1 MSLWALFWI
10 FFRVGCTSFGGFMV
24 IVAVVQNA
32 IVDRRKLLTQQD
44 MLDGISLASIL
55 PGTMAVNVIAYVGY
69 RLRGPAGAF
78 VSAFAAVLPA
88 FAFILALGLAYFRWG
103 ELPAVSKVFM
113 GFVPAVT
120 ATIVAAA
127 WNMGRA
133 SVTGVREAVIAL
145 LSAVALHSIG
155 GFFSTLGIVCVAA
168 VAGWFWFGRPSG
180 VAVPKLS
187 AGRRRKKKRRDSVA
201 KINLVVLTAALP
213 GSVAPFT
220 SFDPSLLLKIFFTFA
235 GMSLLLFG
243 GHYVFI
249 PIVQQSVVEGHGWV
263 TQQEFVDAVALSQIT
278 PGPLMVSAAFIGLKV
293 AGFAGAIAA
302 TVGVFTPSAV
312 LMVVC
317 TGLFHRIKES
327 PMVQAVLRG
336 VRPAVVGMIAA
347 AVLIV
352 GQTIAPTWISAVIF
366 GASLISLLYF
376 RVNAVWIIPVAGTAG
391 YLVY

>member
-1 MSLWALFWI
+1 
-10 FFRVGCTSFGGFMV
+10 MV

-32 IVDRRKLLTQQD
+32 VVERRKLLTQQE
-44 MLDGISLASIL
+44 MLDGVSLASVL

-88 FAFILALGLAYFRWG
+88 FVFIVALGLAYFRWG
-103 ELPAVSKVFM
+103 QLPAVSKMFM

-120 ATIVAAA
+120 ATVAAA
-127 WNMGRA
+127 AWSMGRA
-133 SVTGVREAVIAL
+133 SIVGMREAAIAVF
-145 LSAVALHSIG
+145 AAAALHSIG
-155 GFFSTLGIVCVAA
+155 GFFSTLGIVFVAA
-168 VAGWFWFGRPSG
+168 VAGWYWFGRRSFDVRVGKLG
-180 VAVPKLS
+180 V
-187 AGRRRKKKRRDSVA
+187 GRRRKKKRRESVA
-201 KINLVVLTAALP
+201 KINLFVLTAVLP
-213 GSVAPFT
+213 GSVAPFA
-220 SFDPSLLLKIFFTFA
+220 SFDPGLLLKILVTFA

-302 TVGVFTPSAV
+302 TAGVFTPSAV

-352 GQTIAPTWISAVIF
+352 GQTMVPTWISAVIF

-376 RVNAVWIIPVAGTAG
+376 RVNAVWIIPVAGIAG